1 MKTPLDAQP
10 PVRAPL
16 DRAYSD
22 RAASDAKLDATQV
35 RLQNERLILNL
46 VWRERTISRAELA
59 RVTGLSR
66 STVSAIVEDLLETG
80 LISFRGAGE
89 SQGGR
94 PPVILGFD
102 DDALALVGV
111 DLGASHVSVIVTNLR
126 GEARAWRTRA
136 HNVRPDPEGSLTLV
150 RELVDACLT
159 EAAVPRD
166 QLVGVG
172 VGVPSPVNPRHPGKL
187 SPLVMPRWRD
197 IDVAE
202 RFRAI
207 YGCPVLVDNDA
218 NLGALAE
225 LWWGAGV
232 GGRDLV
238 FVKVGTGIGA
248 GHIIGGAIY
257 RGATGVAGEI
267 GHLTIDPNGPPCV
280 CGLTGCLATYV
291 GTEALLA
298 RTREALA
305 ADRTSTLTPEGLDLA
320 ALVGA
325 AHCGDPLAVRMI
337 GDAGR
342 RLGTAIASL
351 VNLNNPGQVILGGGL
366 VRAGDILLEPLRDTL
381 RRRTLWLALD
391 DFTIE
396 IGKLGER
403 DIAIGAATLVLEHA
417 LEDPRLFPRAPR
429 VQAAVA

>member
-1 MKTPLDAQP
+1 MRNPADA
-10 PVRAPL
+10 APSA
-16 DRAYSD
+16 DRAEG
-22 RAASDAKLDATQV
+22 KLDATQV
-35 RLQNERLILNL
+35 RLQNERLLLNL
-46 VWRERTISRAELA
+46 IWSERVISRAEIA

-66 STVSAIVEDLLETG
+66 STVSAIVEALLETG
-80 LISFRGAGE
+80 LIRFRGAGE

-94 PPVILGFD
+94 PPVILGFE

-126 GEARAWRTRA
+126 GEARAWHTRS
-136 HNVRPDPEGSLTLV
+136 HHVRPDPEGSLALV
-150 RELVDACLT
+150 QELVADAM
-159 EAAVPRD
+159 RD
-166 QLVGVG
+166 ARVGHERLVGVG
-172 VGVPSPVNPRHPGKL
+172 VGVPSPVNPKLPGKV

-197 IDVAE
+197 VDIVDRLKAVYA
-202 RFRAI
+202 
-207 YGCPVLVDNDA
+207 CPVLLDNDA

-225 LWWGAGV
+225 LWWGRGV
-232 GGRDLV
+232 GARDLV
-238 FVKVGTGIGA
+238 FIKVGTGVGC
-248 GHIIGGAIY
+248 GHIIRGDIY

-298 RTREALA
+298 RTRDALGGA
-305 ADRTSTLTPEGLDLA
+305 PRSTLSNDPLDIGT
-320 ALVGA
+320 LVAA
-325 AHCGDPLAVRMI
+325 AHAGDAVAVRMI
-337 GDAGR
+337 ADAGR

-366 VRAGDILLEPLRDTL
+366 MRAGDLLLEPLRDTL

-396 IGKLGER
+396 VGALGER
-403 DIAIGAATLVLEHA
+403 DVAIGAATLVLKSA
-417 LEDPRLFPRAPR
+417 LEAPSLFPRVLR
-429 VQAAVA
+429 RAAAKA